1 MKNTFRRCEQ
11 IVLINGEEF
20 CLNDVQSVVSDYK
33 QDCQNH
39 YYDGRKHYKSD
50 GLVQVSCKCPDQVI
64 ENVFQ
69 NIVGIRLV
77 KKQREI
83 DEKHIE
89 HLRNKRR

>member
-11 IVLINGEEF
+11 LVLINGEEF
-20 CLNDVQSVVSDYK
+20 YIDDVRSVVSDYN

-50 GLVQVSCKCPDQVI
+50 GLIQVSCKCPDQVI
-64 ENVFQ
+64 ESVFQ
-69 NIVGIRLV
+69 NIVGLRMA

-89 HLRNKRR
+89 HLRNARR